1 MSVESRELLDDKS
14 VQLMLIGML
23 VLGRLCLSAGG
34 TAHQWDLTLQ
44 EANNVVFVWTT
55 SVNLGVKRQAD
66 MAAVGV
72 AG

>member
-1 MSVESRELLDDKS
+1 MLVESLGLFTDESL
-14 VQLMLIGML
+14 QLMLVGML

-44 EANNVVFVWTT
+44 EANDVVFVWTT
-55 SVNLGVKRQAD
+55 SGNLMVKK
-66 MAAVGV
+66 

>member
-1 MSVESRELLDDKS
+1 MLVESRGLFADGS
-14 VQLMLIGML
+14 VQVMLIGML

-44 EANNVVFVWTT
+44 EANDVVFVWTT
-55 SVNLGVKRQAD
+55 SVKLMVKRQAD

-72 AG
+72 GG